1 MSKKYNVFGIGNALV
16 DIVTEVDDQFLKEHN
31 IEKGLMTLVD
41 EENQTRISN
50 AINMG
55 SSNMKCGGSA
65 ANSIIA
71 VAQFG
76 GSSYYSCK
84 VANDELGHFYK
95 KDLKSN
101 GVHSNLDHQELE
113 TGITGKCLVMT
124 SDDAS
129 RTMNTFLGI
138 TENYSRTEIS
148 EETLKDSQYLYIE
161 GYLVTSEN
169 GQDAMKHAKKL
180 AEENGVKTALTFSDP
195 SMVKY
200 FKEPMKDIVGAS
212 VDLLFCNEEEAM
224 LFTDTDNLE
233 DAREELKRDAK
244 RFVITQGEN
253 GAIIYDGD
261 TFIDIEPYKVNAVD
275 TNGAGDMF
283 AGAFLYAI
291 TNGRSYADAG
301 KLASLASS
309 KVVTQFGPRLEWHQA
324 KEALNHM
331 VLNK

>member
-16 DIVTEVDDQFLKEHN
+16 DIVTEVNDQFLKDHN

-50 AINMG
+50 AINMS

-65 ANSIIA
+65 ANSIIG

-76 GSSYYSCK
+76 GSSFYSCK
-84 VANDELGHFYK
+84 VANDELGEFYRE
-95 KDLKSN
+95 DLKSN
-101 GVHSNLDHQELE
+101 GVHTNLDHQELE
-113 TGITGKCLVMT
+113 SGITGKCLVMT
-124 SDDAS
+124 SEDAS

-138 TENYSRTEIS
+138 TSDYSRTEVS
-148 EETLKDSQYLYIE
+148 EEALKDSEYLYIE

-169 GQDAMKHAKKL
+169 GQDAMKYAKKL
-180 AEENGVKTALTFSDP
+180 AEDNGVKTALTFSDP

-200 FKEPMKDIVGAS
+200 FRDPMQEVVGTG

-224 LFTDTDNLE
+224 LYTETENLQE
-233 DAREELKRDAK
+233 AREALKKIAK

-253 GAIIYDGD
+253 GAVIFDGD
-261 TFIDIEPYKVNAVD
+261 TFVDIEPYSVEAID
-275 TNGAGDMF
+275 TNGAGDLF
-283 AGAFLYAI
+283 AGAFLFGI
-291 TNGRSYADAG
+291 TNGKSYAAAG

-309 KVVTQFGPRLEWHQA
+309 KVVSQFGPRLEWHQA
-324 KEALNHM
+324 QDILNH
-331 VLNK
+331 LG

>member
-16 DIVTEVDDQFLKEHN
+16 DIVTEVDDQFLSDHN
-31 IEKGLMTLVD
+31 IEKGFMTLVD
-41 EENQTRISN
+41 EESQTRISN
-50 AINMG
+50 AINMNN
-55 SSNMKCGGSA
+55 SNMQCGGSA

-84 VANDELGHFYK
+84 VANDELGKFYH
-95 KDLKSN
+95 KDLRSN
-101 GVHSNLDHQELE
+101 GVDSNLDKQELE
-113 TGITGKCLVMT
+113 EGITGKCLVMT
-124 SDDAS
+124 TQDAS

-138 TENYSRTEIS
+138 TSNYSTAEITEAA
-148 EETLKDSQYLYIE
+148 LKDSQYLYIE

-169 GQDAMKHAKKL
+169 GQEAMKHAKKI

-200 FKEPMKDIVGAS
+200 FREPMESVIGAS
-212 VDLLFCNEEEAM
+212 VDLLFCNEEEA
-224 LFTDTDNLE
+224 LLYTGKDNLNE
-233 DAREELKRDAK
+233 AREALRKEAN
-244 RFVITQGEN
+244 RFVITLGKN
-253 GAIIYDGD
+253 GAMIFDGD
-261 TFIDIEPYKVNAVD
+261 TFIDIEPYKVSAID
-275 TNGAGDMF
+275 TNGAGDLY
-283 AGAFLYAI
+283 AGAFLYGI

-324 KEALNHM
+324 KDILNHLQM
-331 VLNK
+331 G

>member
-16 DIVTEVDDQFLKEHN
+16 DIVTEVNDQFLKDHN

-50 AINMG
+50 AINMS

-65 ANSIIA
+65 ANSIIG

-76 GSSYYSCK
+76 GSSFYSCK
-84 VANDELGHFYK
+84 VANDELGEFYRE
-95 KDLKSN
+95 DLKSN
-101 GVHSNLDHQELE
+101 GVHTNLDHQELE
-113 TGITGKCLVMT
+113 SGITGKCLVMT
-124 SDDAS
+124 SEDAS

-138 TENYSRTEIS
+138 TSDYSRTEVS
-148 EETLKDSQYLYIE
+148 EEALKDSEYLYIE

-169 GQDAMKHAKKL
+169 GQDAMKYAKKL
-180 AEENGVKTALTFSDP
+180 AEDNGVKTALTFSDP

-200 FKEPMKDIVGAS
+200 FRDPMQEVVGTG

-224 LFTDTDNLE
+224 LYTGTENLQE
-233 DAREELKRDAK
+233 AREALKKIAK

-253 GAIIYDGD
+253 GAVIFDGD
-261 TFIDIEPYKVNAVD
+261 TFVDIEPYSVEAID
-275 TNGAGDMF
+275 TNGAGDLF
-283 AGAFLYAI
+283 AGAFLFGI
-291 TNGRSYADAG
+291 TNGKSYAAAG

-309 KVVTQFGPRLEWHQA
+309 KVVSQFGPRLEWHQA
-324 KEALNHM
+324 QDILNH
-331 VLNK
+331 LG

>member
-16 DIVTEVDDQFLKEHN
+16 DIVTEVNDQFLKDHK
-31 IEKGLMTLVD
+31 IEKGFMTLVD

-50 AINMG
+50 AINM
-55 SSNMKCGGSA
+55 STSNMQCGGSA

-71 VAQFG
+71 IAQFG

-84 VANDELGHFYK
+84 VANDELGNFYR

-101 GVHSNLDHQELE
+101 GVDSNLDGHDLE
-113 TGITGKCLVMT
+113 SGITGKCLVMT
-124 SDDAS
+124 TEDAS

-138 TENYSRTEIS
+138 TADYSRAEITEGA
-148 EETLKDSQYLYIE
+148 LKDSEYLYIE

-169 GQDAMKHAKKL
+169 GQDAMKHAKKV
-180 AEENGVKTALTFSDP
+180 AEENGIKTALTFSDP

-200 FKEPMKDIVGAS
+200 FKEQMELVVGAG

-224 LFTDTDNLE
+224 LYTGTDNLLE
-233 DAREELKRDAK
+233 AREALKKDAR

-253 GAIIYDGD
+253 GAMIYDGD
-261 TFIDIEPYKVNAVD
+261 TFIDIEPYKVNAID
-275 TNGAGDMF
+275 TNGAGDLF
-283 AGAFLYAI
+283 AGAFLYGI
-291 TNGRSYADAG
+291 SSGKSYADAG

-324 KEALNHM
+324 KKILNH
-331 VLNK
+331 L

>member
-16 DIVTEVDDQFLKEHN
+16 DIVTEVNDQFLAEHN

-41 EENQTRISN
+41 EADQTRISN
-50 AINMG
+50 AINMS

-65 ANSIIA
+65 ANSIIG

-84 VANDELGHFYK
+84 VANDELGNFYR

-101 GVHSNLDHQELE
+101 GVHTNLDHQELE
-113 TGITGKCLVMT
+113 EGITGKCLVMT
-124 SDDAS
+124 SEDAS

-138 TENYSRTEIS
+138 TSNYSKAEIS
-148 EETLKDSQYLYIE
+148 EDALCDSEYLYIE
-161 GYLVTSEN
+161 GYLVTSDN
-169 GQDAMKHAKKL
+169 GQEAMKHAKKL

-200 FKEPMKDIVGAS
+200 FKESMQEVVGS
-212 VDLLFCNEEEAM
+212 GVDLLFCNEEEAM
-224 LFTDTDNLE
+224 LFTGTETLLE
-233 DAREELKRDAK
+233 AREALKRDAK
-244 RFVITQGEN
+244 RFVITLGEN
-253 GAIIYDGD
+253 GAMIYDGD
-261 TFIDIEPYKVNAVD
+261 TFIDIEPYKVNAID

-283 AGAFLYAI
+283 AGAFMYGI
-291 TNGRSYADAG
+291 TNGRSFADAG

-309 KVVTQFGPRLEWHQA
+309 KVVTQFGPRLEWH
-324 KEALNHM
+324 EAQDLLHK
-331 VLNK
+331 LH